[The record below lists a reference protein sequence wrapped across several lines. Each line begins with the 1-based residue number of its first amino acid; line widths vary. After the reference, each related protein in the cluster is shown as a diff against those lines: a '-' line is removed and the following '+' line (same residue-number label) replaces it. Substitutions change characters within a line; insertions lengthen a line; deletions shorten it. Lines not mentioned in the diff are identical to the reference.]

1 MVKQYDLYWV
11 ILDPTLGSEIDKI
24 RPCLVISPN
33 ESNQFLNTVLIAPIT
48 SKIRKFP
55 MRLDIFLENKNG
67 QICLDQI
74 RCIDKIR
81 LKNEIDSL
89 SSSEFSGMKEKVKN
103 LIKQYLVE

>member
-11 ILDPTLGSEIDKI
+11 VLDPTLGSEINKI
-24 RPCLVISPN
+24 RPCIVISPN
-33 ESNQFLNTVLIAPIT
+33 ESNEFLNTVLIAPIT

-74 RCIDKIR
+74 RCIDQIR
-81 LKNEIDSL
+81 LKNKINSL
-89 SSSEFSGMKEKVKN
+89 SNPEFSGMEEKVKN
-103 LIKQYLVE
+103 LIKQYLVD